1 MAQHAM
7 SDAIS
12 KMHAEVAPRA
22 QVELRLPGNQD
33 GDDADQDW
41 ADELEWLED
50 GEAVRLI
57 REASIMQLACN
68 QHTLGPLHRP
78 SLGLGLGRL
87 ACNQHT
93 LGPFIRPSFL
103 KRKRRPSQTTAV
115 LRANQRP
122 SDVIQ
127 QQSAEV
133 TGGDSGRFGQIRADS
148 HHEASPLTVEANSM
162 REPMIVWKVLTLVTS
177 RLKPKKER
185 SWPRPIVIAAE
196 AEKAEITGGASSSR
210 MYPNLVTPMTK
221 LKTPQ

>member
-1 MAQHAM
+1 
-7 SDAIS
+7 
-12 KMHAEVAPRA
+12 
-22 QVELRLPGNQD
+22 
-33 GDDADQDW
+33 
-41 ADELEWLED
+41 
-50 GEAVRLI
+50 
-57 REASIMQLACN
+57 MQ
-68 QHTLGPLHRP
+68 
-78 SLGLGLGRL
+78 S
-87 ACNQHT
+87 HT

-103 KRKRRPSQTTAV
+103 KRKRRQSQTTAV